1 VKTRHFTINANNAC
15 PQGPGT
21 ASDVDWYANGVRTS
35 WKQIG
40 RAEVALKLIDVATT
54 RRGDRSSDGF
64 TIGRSTL
71 AQVRARH
78 PKAQLLH
85 PQGLLV
91 LGPTMLSITKVTGYD
106 RWVDIGYWFDARGRL
121 VALETDAGGC

>member
-1 VKTRHFTINANNAC
+1 MTHFAINANDAC

-21 ASDVDWYANGVRTS
+21 ASEIDWYRGGVRTA

-40 RAEVALKLIDVATT
+40 RAPQLKLIDVATT

-64 TIGRSTL
+64 AIGRATI

-85 PQGLLV
+85 PEGVLV
-91 LGPTMLSITKVTGYD
+91 LGPTLLSITRPTGYD
-106 RWVDIGYWFDARGRL
+106 RWVDLGYWFDKSGRL
-121 VALETDAGGC
+121 IALETDAGGC